1 MKTEALT
8 TYLYHTLRRRSMV
21 LHHLDPRAIVRF
33 VTYSMDLFYA
43 NRAVL
48 SLQKQNVVLCIL
60 KKKKGLGQL
69 LRRKRC
75 NDFARLA
82 SRGKVRCRNQYRN
95 CYVNSFI
102 REACS
107 SGLVGYN
114 TQESC
119 HFSF

>member
-69 LRRKRC
+69 LRRKKVQRHAP
-75 NDFARLA
+75 FGLA
-82 SRGKVRCRNQYRN
+82 GKGQMRQA
-95 CYVNSFI
+95 I
-102 REACS
+102 
-107 SGLVGYN
+107 
-114 TQESC
+114 QEMLW
-119 HFSF
+119 FPWVA